1 MRNLFIILLLVP
13 ITMFGQVKKEIPN
26 ESTSYQLDLDKLNH
40 QFKREQTGRGFQL
53 FGLGMMSYGFLSN
66 YILSKKEVNLEMSFD
81 ESNDEIASRLEKI
94 QNNELISGLGALI
107 SSIGI
112 VIPMNLP
119 IRDQFYIRKSI
130 KTKVLNPAIELHVLN
145 GDISLANIKS
155 NFIIGD
161 RIVVKTLNGPVLITG
176 ALGGYY
182 FDRIKIYSDEGVTY
196 TLYFNILE
204 YLRFEVLE

>member
-81 ESNDEIASRLEKI
+81 ESNEEIASRLEKS

-112 VIPMNLP
+112 VIPMNFNY
-119 IRDQFYIRKSI
+119 QQNKEHKY
-130 KTKVLNPAIELHVLN
+130 KTNGQLHVLN
-145 GDISLANIKS
+145 GRITFKQVNSTFRK
-155 NFIIGD
+155 GD
-161 RIVVKTLNGPVLITG
+161 RVFVKTLNGPTVVKGVLSN
-176 ALGGYY
+176 YF
-182 FDRIKIYSDEGVTY
+182 FDRIEIIGDEGQNY
-196 TLYFNILE
+196 ILHLNILE
-204 YLRFEVLE
+204 YIELEGLR